1 MSINPGTAPGYM
13 PPTPAS
19 VPEAASTGVW
29 KTFAIIGA
37 VVALI
42 AGGLGVYLYQQVN
55 HLRDDLTKVQNTLQ
69 TELDKVRE
77 VNTLTSQTNRRTADA
92 LREQLETARR
102 QANQLAGQ
110 AKTEALKKVDE
121 TRAQLEAAQAK
132 SDQALQQASS
142 QISEVKQATETAN
155 TKIESVNTEVGAVK
169 SDVASTKSELEKTI
183 ADLKRTNGDLNG
195 QGVLIATNAKELA
208 ALRQLGERNY
218 VEFTIHKSKQP
229 QKVGEVGVLLK
240 KTDPKK
246 NRYTIELTADDK
258 TVEKRDRTI
267 NEPLQFLTSKARQPY
282 ELVVNDVKKD
292 TIAGYLSVPKVQNV
306 RN

>member
-1 MSINPGTAPGYM
+1 MSINPGTAPAYL
-13 PPTPAS
+13 PPPPPPAPAGGPLKI
-19 VPEAASTGVW
+19 V
-29 KTFAIIGA
+29 AIAGA
-37 VVALI
+37 VVAVI
-42 AGGLGVYLYQQVN
+42 AGGLGIYLYQQVN
-55 HLRDDLTKVQNTLQ
+55 HLRDDLAKVQTSLQ
-69 TELDKVRE
+69 AELDKVRE
-77 VNTLTSQTNRRTADA
+77 VNTLTTQTNRRTVDS
-92 LREQLETARR
+92 LRDQLEKSRR
-102 QANQLAGQ
+102 QANSLVGE
-110 AKTEALKKVDE
+110 AKTEALKKVEE
-121 TRAQLEAAQAK
+121 TRAQLAAAQER
-132 SDQALQQASS
+132 SDKALQQANS

-195 QGVLIATNAKELA
+195 QGVLIATNSKELA

-218 VEFTIHKSKQP
+218 VEFTIHKAKQA
-229 QKVGEVGVLLK
+229 QKVGDIGVLLK

-292 TIAGYLSVPKVQNV
+292 TIAGYLSIPKVLNV

>member
-13 PPTPAS
+13 PPPPA
-19 VPEAASTGVW
+19 PQEASAGPW
-29 KTFAIIGA
+29 KVLAIVGA
-37 VVALI
+37 VIALI

-55 HLRDDLTKVQNTLQ
+55 HLRNDLTKVQDTLQ
-69 TELDKVRE
+69 AELDKVRE
-77 VNTLTSQTNRRTADA
+77 VNTITSQSNRRTAES
-92 LREQLETARR
+92 LREQLENSRR
-102 QANQLAGQ
+102 QANLLAGQ

-258 TVEKRDRTI
+258 TVEKKDRTI

-292 TIAGYLSVPKVQNV
+292 TIAGYLSIPKVLNV